1 MICFVEKSPEEFPY
15 DNEIDDN
22 NERFDFGNSYGLFI
36 CLFEKAIAK
45 IHGGYNKIKWGY
57 SSTIYKMLT
66 GFNSDQLEMQEMI
79 KNEIF
84 FMNLLI
90 I

>member
-1 MICFVEKSPEEFPY
+1 MKDFILGIHMDYLYEKV
-15 DNEIDDN
+15 I
-22 NERFDFGNSYGLFI
+22 G
-36 CLFEKAIAK
+36 K

-66 GFNSDQLEMQEMI
+66 DFNSDQLEMQEMI